1 MRFRKRAFSCLIA
14 ACLTL
19 SLLPTPVQAQ
29 TQRQIPGTIRV
40 QVTVVPVDVLV
51 TDEKGQPVL
60 DLSKE
65 DFIVLENG
73 TPQEIAH
80 FSLET
85 FGRPEASSPLAPTT
99 ASSEETLLD
108 SPNHRTFL
116 IVLGRG
122 QHTRY
127 FKAVDRMIQFVRE
140 GLSPA
145 DLVAVMAYNRA
156 TDFTTE
162 HEKIA
167 EVLERYKDINRWIEV
182 VLKQRFRG
190 RHTINLGKGAGLAAL
205 YGSKTL
211 PKSLQSKVDEI
222 FSLPELGSRRLAAG
236 DVLDQEEQ
244 DQLEGEALE
253 SVGHKDMDKLLEKMQ
268 EQLREGGL
276 ATLPQDLQ
284 RFRGLETIQLQLMTD
299 LPFDEYMQKRAGTN
313 QDLMNIYAA
322 IEYLRFAKGEKHLLF
337 FTSQGLF
344 LPDMKDDE
352 SLASMASDARV
363 RIHNF
368 QTGGTELRMDWAPVA
383 RPGRRMARGSFTG
396 AFALSSLRNVS
407 SLTGGRAFI
416 AADIGKALRS
426 INQIT
431 SAVYLLGYRP
441 QDENF
446 DGKFRRIEVR
456 VRRKDLKV
464 YSRSGYYARS
474 ILEPYDREQFMTYAR
489 TVSAAEHAE
498 PINDVVFSGQVTKPK
513 FRENE
518 TKFDIVLTIQM
529 HKDMFVSKERVHAGK
544 LAVTSFLV
552 SDKGKLLSDV
562 WQRLNLSLTTQDY
575 QGVLSQGLSLSRSFS
590 VPGRLKKGWL
600 KIIVYDPANDKVG
613 SLLKRIH

>member
-1 MRFRKRAFSCLIA
+1 M
-14 ACLTL
+14 
-19 SLLPTPVQAQ
+19 
-29 TQRQIPGTIRV
+29 
-40 QVTVVPVDVLV
+40 VPVDVLV

-122 QHTRY
+122 EHTRY

-140 GLSPA
+140 GLSPS

-167 EVLERYKDINRWIEV
+167 EVLEHYKDINRWIEV

-190 RHTINLGKGAGLAAL
+190 RHTINLGQMAGLATL

-211 PKSLQSKVDEI
+211 PKSLQSKVDEM
-222 FSLPELGSRRLAAG
+222 FSLPELGSRKLAAG

-244 DQLEGEALE
+244 GQLEREAFE
-253 SVGHKDMDKLLEKMQ
+253 NTGQIDMDKLQKKLQ
-268 EQLREGGL
+268 EQLKEGGL
-276 ATLPQDLQ
+276 ATLPLDVEEG
-284 RFRGLETIQLQLMTD
+284 FRGLRRIQLELMTD

-313 QDLMNIYAA
+313 QDLINIYAA
-322 IEYLRFAKGEKHLLF
+322 IEYLRFVKGEKHLLF

-344 LPDMKDDE
+344 LPRLEDDK
-352 SLASMASDARV
+352 SLAAIASDARV

-368 QTGGTELRMDWAPVA
+368 QTGGTELKMLKAA
-383 RPGRRMARGSFTG
+383 RRGRRMTRRNFTG

-441 QDENF
+441 KDENF

-474 ILEPYDREQFMTYAR
+474 LRSRAIHNLCP
-489 TVSAAEHAE
+489 H
-498 PINDVVFSGQVTKPK
+498 GQ
-513 FRENE
+513 RC
-518 TKFDIVLTIQM
+518 Q
-529 HKDMFVSKERVHAGK
+529 AC
-544 LAVTSFLV
+544 
-552 SDKGKLLSDV
+552 
-562 WQRLNLSLTTQDY
+562 
-575 QGVLSQGLSLSRSFS
+575 
-590 VPGRLKKGWL
+590 
-600 KIIVYDPANDKVG
+600 
-613 SLLKRIH
+613 